1 MKYWLILIGFVMS
14 MFVIN
19 SVQGATFTVVDGDKS
34 SFIVMNGDTVKGDA
48 DRLRAAYNQAVK
60 GTLPF
65 SSNLFLNGSGGSVG
79 AMREVVKLI
88 KAFYLNTIV
97 SGTDK
102 CYSACATT
110 WAAGVNR
117 TMFEGAT
124 IGFHFGYQPIEALR
138 QIQDEW
144 GYNGLRQRLVSSAF
158 QEAAYDLHYLN
169 LKDPVQYFL
178 NISQT
183 APWSFWE
190 ITLEEAEEIF
200 GATTL

>member
-60 GTLPF
+60 GTIPF

-117 TMFEGAT
+117 TMFEGCNNW
-124 IGFHFGYQPIEALR
+124 IPF
-138 QIQDEW
+138 W
-144 GYNGLRQRLVSSAF
+144 
-158 QEAAYDLHYLN
+158 
-169 LKDPVQYFL
+169 
-178 NISQT
+178 IST
-183 APWSFWE
+183 N
-190 ITLEEAEEIF
+190 
-200 GATTL
+200 